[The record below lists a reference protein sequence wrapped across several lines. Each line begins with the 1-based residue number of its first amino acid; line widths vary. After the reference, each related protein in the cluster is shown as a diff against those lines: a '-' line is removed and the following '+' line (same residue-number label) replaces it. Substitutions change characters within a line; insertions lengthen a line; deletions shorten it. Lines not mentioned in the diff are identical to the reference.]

1 MYVVHMIFLYTYNCL
16 IDNWIELYATY
27 RCIYIYIY
35 IEREITILTMLWMNN
50 HNQFY
55 TGTVDH
61 CPRYVCWV
69 YKLCD
74 FGLKADRYALD
85 GGIWPGDIPI
95 SHLSIKV
102 FWCLIFLPSSTSH
115 SGNAR
120 VSPISI
126 DRSNKPQPCRDDSKF
141 MKLHMSMYIC
151 IYIYIFIYIYMYM
164 YIYMIIYVYMY
175 IYIYLYIYIYMYIYI
190 FICIDIYIYISLLI
204 TIWLGESTS
213 IWIQLYQLW
222 LRAVHDVRA
231 GRSGRLGALP
241 GGIFWH
247 ENLWGQWPK
256 PKHSKTETR
265 NMVFFPAYG
274 KYGCSGGGQRMA
286 KVLWQTQ
293 PEVGDATSKTTHL
306 SKQTTVSKMKV
317 LETTFLWVQKSKTQK
332 QQMHNNRFEKQ

>member
-1 MYVVHMIFLYTYNCL
+1 MHTSCVINLAPWELVLSTNCDYFENRL
-16 IDNWIELYATY
+16 LTNDYLKKRLWKL
-27 RCIYIYIY
+27 RVYIYIY
-35 IEREITILTMLWMNN
+35 
-50 HNQFY
+50 
-55 TGTVDH
+55 
-61 CPRYVCWV
+61 
-69 YKLCD
+69 
-74 FGLKADRYALD
+74 
-85 GGIWPGDIPI
+85 
-95 SHLSIKV
+95 
-102 FWCLIFLPSSTSH
+102 
-115 SGNAR
+115 
-120 VSPISI
+120 
-126 DRSNKPQPCRDDSKF
+126 
-141 MKLHMSMYIC
+141 
-151 IYIYIFIYIYMYM
+151 
-164 YIYMIIYVYMY
+164 
-175 IYIYLYIYIYMYIYI
+175 
-190 FICIDIYIYISLLI
+190 LLI

-222 LRAVHDVRA
+222 LRAVHDVRS